1 VKPGYAIHRAAPE
14 HLAALP
20 AIERA
25 AARLFEGMGLP
36 DEVMND
42 ATGAAGFR
50 EACEEGLLWV
60 ALAPGGAAVGFAL
73 VEQLGD
79 CAHLEELD
87 VHPDHGR
94 RGVGAALVR
103 AVCDWAREEGL
114 PGVTLT
120 TFRDV
125 PWNAPFYTR
134 LGFREIPSAERSAE
148 LAEQVRD
155 EATRGLDPA
164 RRAVMRFDTRVAA

>member
-1 VKPGYAIHRAAPE
+1 MPSDYVIRRADPE

-25 AARLFEGMGLP
+25 AAALFEGMGLP

-42 ATGAAGFR
+42 ATAPEDFE
-50 EACEEGLLWV
+50 EALEEGLLWV
-60 ALAPGGAAVGFAL
+60 ALAPSGAPVGFAH
-73 VEQLGD
+73 VERIGA

-94 RGVGAALVR
+94 RGLGTALVR
-103 AVCDWAREEGL
+103 AVCDFARTEGL

-120 TFRDV
+120 TYRDV
-125 PWNAPFYTR
+125 PWNAPFYAR
-134 LGFREIPSAERSAE
+134 LGFRE
-148 LAEQVRD
+148 LAPGEYGADLARLVRE
-155 EATRGLDPA
+155 EATRGLDPLE
-164 RRAVMRFDTRVAA
+164 RAVMRFDVGA